1 MPCPRT
7 SHPRGSTLL
16 LTVILLLVLVVM
28 GVAAIRLGTQERTN
42 AAAKGR
48 RDALVA
54 CAHAARMQLFN
65 QLNVRGS
72 SYLDS
77 SELPGTIVLS
87 DGTELSAPSAR
98 TGSPKDGLTV
108 TELIIGHDFNTAA
121 AGKMMDYTNK
131 MIDPQYAGQGGGKAI
146 LARCRDAKGRELY
159 VEFTTKFAL

>member
-1 MPCPRT
+1 MLART

-16 LTVILLLVLVVM
+16 LTVILLVVLTVM

-54 CAHAARMQLFN
+54 CAYAARIELFN

-72 SYLDS
+72 GYLDS
-77 SELPGTIVLS
+77 NELPTEIVLA

-98 TGSPKDGLTV
+98 TGSDKDGLTV
-108 TELIIGHDFNTAA
+108 TELIVKHEFNTAA
-121 AGKMMDYTNK
+121 AAKMMDFTNK
-131 MIDPQYAGQGGGKAI
+131 MVDAQYAGSGIGKAI
-146 LARCRDAKGRELY
+146 VARCRDAKGRELY